1 MKKSTITVIAAVA
14 GCVLIVGGLILSM
27 TLKKDTGTGSLKIFD
42 FSNPV
47 SVNNAAGA
55 PYDVIPNMT
64 LSAGYTID
72 TGAGGYARFSVD
84 DGKHMRLG
92 ENSSVQLV
100 NIGERTRVKLL
111 SGVLDTEAAI
121 PEDTEGICE
130 SVTPNAVI
138 SATNALFSAVAER
151 DEGMPCTD
159 VYVYSG
165 SVLVHRIFPD
175 GTEVEESIAVD
186 SGSHIRIETD
196 DTWTVYDTDD
206 SNEAIHPIETEDIPD
221 CALIDMF
228 FAAKRG
234 NSVFLT
240 ENTIAREL
248 VDRGID
254 ISGQCDFD
262 GSRYSLSAYTTAETT
277 TTSVTTAKTTVTTT
291 ETTEETTEETSEE
304 TTTTTAAP
312 VTWAPAPVVTTVPAT
327 VYTQAP
333 ATVTVPTVITT
344 VPATAETTAAE
355 PTETTATKKTR
366 TQTTTEETEEEITE
380 VTTEETTE
388 TATETTAPPTET
400 TTKAS
405 TRATIRSRVTENTSA
420 TGYTGS
426 IPTFTAPTSGGT
438 PEEPEPS
445 GGDSSSQGGG
455 DPSSGGDQGS
465 GEGNG

>member
-1 MKKSTITVIAAVA
+1 MKKSTIAVIVAVA
-14 GCVLIVGGLILSM
+14 ACVLIVGGLSLSM
-27 TLKKDTGTGSLKIFD
+27 ILKKDMSTGSIKIFD

-100 NIGERTRVKLL
+100 NIGERTRVRLL

-138 SATNALFSAVAER
+138 SATNALFSAVTET
-151 DEGMPCTD
+151 DDGLPCTD

-165 SVLVHRIFPD
+165 SVLVRRIFPD

-186 SGSHIRIETD
+186 RGSHIRIETD

-206 SNEAIHPIETEDIPD
+206 SNESVHPIETEDIPD

-240 ENTIAREL
+240 EDTIAREL
-248 VDRGID
+248 VARGID

-291 ETTEETTEETSEE
+291 ETTEETTEEE
-304 TTTTTAAP
+304 TTTTTTAP

-344 VPATAETTAAE
+344 VPATAETTTAE

-366 TQTTTEETEEEITE
+366 TQTTTEETT
-380 VTTEETTE
+380 ETT
-388 TATETTAPPTET
+388 TAEIIFETTAPFTET

-405 TRATIRSRVTENTSA
+405 TRATIRSRVTESTSA
-420 TGYTGS
+420 TGYTGGYTGTV
-426 IPTFTAPTSGGT
+426 PTVTVPTSGGT
-438 PEEPEPS
+438 PEEPAPS
-445 GGDSSSQGGG
+445 GGDSPSQGG
-455 DPSSGGDQGS
+455 DSSSGGDQGS

>member
-92 ENSSVQLV
+92 ENSSLQLV
-100 NIGERTRVKLL
+100 NMGERTRVRLL

-186 SGSHIRIETD
+186 SGCHIRIKTD

-206 SNEAIHPIETEDIPD
+206 SNESVHPIETEDIPD

-228 FAAKRG
+228 FASKRG

-240 ENTIAREL
+240 EDTIAREL
-248 VDRGID
+248 VARGID

-291 ETTEETTEETSEE
+291 ETTEETTEEE
-304 TTTTTAAP
+304 TTTTTTAP
-312 VTWAPAPVVTTVPAT
+312 VTWAPTPVVTTVPAT

-344 VPATAETTAAE
+344 VPATAETTTAA
-355 PTETTATKKTR
+355 PTETTTTKKTR
-366 TQTTTEETEEEITE
+366 TQTTTEET
-380 VTTEETTE
+380 TEETTE
-388 TATETTAPPTET
+388 TTTAEIIFETTAPPTET

-405 TRATIRSRVTENTSA
+405 TRATIRSRVTESTSA
-420 TGYTGS
+420 TGYTGGYTGTV
-426 IPTFTAPTSGGT
+426 PTVTVPTSGGT
-438 PEEPEPS
+438 PEEPAPS
-445 GGDSSSQGGG
+445 GGDTPSQGGD

>member
-1 MKKSTITVIAAVA
+1 MKKSTIAVIVAVA
-14 GCVLIVGGLILSM
+14 ACVLIVGGLSLSM
-27 TLKKDTGTGSLKIFD
+27 ILKKDVSTGSIKIFD

-47 SVNNAAGA
+47 NVNNAAGA

-100 NIGERTRVKLL
+100 NMGERTRVKLL

-165 SVLVHRIFPD
+165 SVLVRRIFPD
-175 GTEVEESIAVD
+175 GTEVDENIQVN

-206 SNEAIHPIETEDIPD
+206 SNEAVHPIETEDIPD

-240 ENTIAREL
+240 EDTIAREL
-248 VDRGID
+248 VARGID

-291 ETTEETTEETSEE
+291 ETTEETTEEE
-304 TTTTTAAP
+304 TTTTTTAP
-312 VTWAPAPVVTTVPAT
+312 VTWAPAPVVTTVPTT

-344 VPATAETTAAE
+344 VPATAETTTAE

-366 TQTTTEETEEEITE
+366 TQTTTEETT
-380 VTTEETTE
+380 ETT
-388 TATETTAPPTET
+388 TAEIIFETTAPFTET

-405 TRATIRSRVTENTSA
+405 TRATIRSRVTESTSA
-420 TGYTGS
+420 TGYTGGYTGTV
-426 IPTFTAPTSGGT
+426 PTVTVPTSGGT
-438 PEEPEPS
+438 PEEPAPS
-445 GGDSSSQGGG
+445 GGDTPSQGG
-455 DPSSGGDQGS
+455 DSSSGGDQGS

>member
-1 MKKSTITVIAAVA
+1 MKKSTIAVIVAVA
-14 GCVLIVGGLILSM
+14 ACVLIVGGLSLSM
-27 TLKKDTGTGSLKIFD
+27 ILKKDTGTGSLKIFD

-100 NIGERTRVKLL
+100 NIGERTRVRLL

-175 GTEVEESIAVD
+175 GTEVDENIQVN

-206 SNEAIHPIETEDIPD
+206 SNESVHPIETEDIPD
-221 CALIDMF
+221 SRPYRYVLCRKAGEQ
-228 FAAKRG
+228 R
-234 NSVFLT
+234 VP
-240 ENTIAREL
+240 
-248 VDRGID
+248 
-254 ISGQCDFD
+254 D
-262 GSRYSLSAYTTAETT
+262 GGHHCKGA
-277 TTSVTTAKTTVTTT
+277 
-291 ETTEETTEETSEE
+291 
-304 TTTTTAAP
+304 
-312 VTWAPAPVVTTVPAT
+312 
-327 VYTQAP
+327 
-333 ATVTVPTVITT
+333 
-344 VPATAETTAAE
+344 
-355 PTETTATKKTR
+355 
-366 TQTTTEETEEEITE
+366 
-380 VTTEETTE
+380 
-388 TATETTAPPTET
+388 
-400 TTKAS
+400 
-405 TRATIRSRVTENTSA
+405 
-420 TGYTGS
+420 
-426 IPTFTAPTSGGT
+426 GGT
-438 PEEPEPS
+438 GHRHQRS
-445 GGDSSSQGGG
+445 VRF
-455 DPSSGGDQGS
+455 
-465 GEGNG
+465 

>member
-1 MKKSTITVIAAVA
+1 MKKSTIAVIVAVA
-14 GCVLIVGGLILSM
+14 ACVLIVGGLSLSM
-27 TLKKDTGTGSLKIFD
+27 ILKKDVSTGSIKIFD

-72 TGAGGYARFSVD
+72 MGAGGYARFSVD

-100 NIGERTRVKLL
+100 NMGERTRVKLL

-165 SVLVHRIFPD
+165 SVLVRRIFPD
-175 GTEVEESIAVD
+175 GTEVDENIQVN

-206 SNEAIHPIETEDIPD
+206 SNEAVHPIETEDIPD

-240 ENTIAREL
+240 EDTIAREL
-248 VDRGID
+248 VARGID

-277 TTSVTTAKTTVTTT
+277 TTAVTTAKTTVTTT
-291 ETTEETTEETSEE
+291 ETTEETTEEE
-304 TTTTTAAP
+304 TTTTTTAP
-312 VTWAPAPVVTTVPAT
+312 VTWAPAPVVTTVPTT

-344 VPATAETTAAE
+344 VPATAETTTAE

-366 TQTTTEETEEEITE
+366 TQTTTEETT
-380 VTTEETTE
+380 ETT
-388 TATETTAPPTET
+388 TAEIIFETTAPFTET

-405 TRATIRSRVTENTSA
+405 TRATIRSRVTESTSA
-420 TGYTGS
+420 TGYTGGYTGTV
-426 IPTFTAPTSGGT
+426 PTVTVPTSGGT
-438 PEEPEPS
+438 PEEPAPS
-445 GGDSSSQGGG
+445 GGDTPSQGG
-455 DPSSGGDQGS
+455 DSSSGGDQGS